1 MAGNVL
7 KLFFQSNLYPM
18 ALKTI
23 MLVFNNQTLLSK
35 CVPLAS
41 ASLKSLTSVTPSPSL
56 PRYVPLLPSKPAL
69 YGQDPMEEKDY
80 PCLTHPLSVLT
91 VFSDILCVSQQLCLS
106 LIQLHRG
113 LSETLVP
120 ALISE
125 EFWSH
130 LEWFCKATPPTIQV
144 RMGATYSMFNMA
156 VYCLE
161 VVNFTSLMSSVR

>member
-1 MAGNVL
+1 
-7 KLFFQSNLYPM
+7 M

-23 MLVFNNQTLLSK
+23 MLVFNDQTLISQ
-35 CVPLAS
+35 CIPSAS
-41 ASLKSLTSVTPSPSL
+41 ASLKSLTSATPSPSL
-56 PRYVPLLPSKPAL
+56 PRYVPLLPSKSAL

-80 PCLTHPLSVLT
+80 PCLTQSLSMLT

-106 LIQLHRG
+106 LIQLHHG
-113 LSETLVP
+113 LTQTLVP

-144 RMGATYSMFNMA
+144 RMGTTYSMFNMA

-161 VVNFTSLMSSVR
+161 VVNCILLISSVR